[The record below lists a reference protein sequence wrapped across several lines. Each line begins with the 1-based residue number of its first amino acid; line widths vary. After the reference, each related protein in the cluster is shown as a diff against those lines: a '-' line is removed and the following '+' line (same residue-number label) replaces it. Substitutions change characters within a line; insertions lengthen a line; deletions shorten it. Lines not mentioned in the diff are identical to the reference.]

1 MMPSETNSNPSLWWK
16 LSWQLS
22 LIFVAVVAAVIV
34 GLCVYGA
41 MILSPTVGLQDK
53 LTVALNEALTRN
65 GQGQLIV
72 TESPAL
78 RAFKSENDRLWFV
91 VATPEGMTTSYGAV
105 PAPYAEMSRYVR
117 LIKDADIRG
126 TASTDEV
133 ASIDSIETPLGE
145 VRVMYG
151 GNTSKSA
158 TFLTMLAKTYPI
170 YFPMLAIAL
179 PAVFLTVP
187 RIVRRA
193 LASLNSV
200 VRKAP
205 EIDPRRAGSRLPV
218 EEVPKEVVPL
228 IVAFNSI
235 LERLG
240 EQFQSRQRF
249 LIDAAH
255 ELRTPIA
262 IMQTRIEGMSE
273 GQERRRLMADV
284 ARLGETAEQ
293 LLDFERSDQA
303 TDLHETVDLVEIAR
317 TVVADLAPLA
327 IAAGYEI
334 SFESDINK
342 LERQGSPFALPRAI
356 SNLIRNAID
365 HGGNAGMISVS
376 VSGKG
381 EVAVSDEGPGIP
393 AGQREQVFEPF
404 YRVTPRNKGA
414 GLGLSLVKQIVAN
427 HRGNVTIDST
437 SSGTTFKIHF

>member
-1 MMPSETNSNPSLWWK
+1 MMAPQTNSNPSLWWK

-22 LIFVAVVAAVIV
+22 LVFVSVVAAVIV

-53 LTVALNEALTRN
+53 LTVALNEALTRDS
-65 GQGQLIV
+65 QGRLTV

-91 VATPEGMTTSYGAV
+91 VATRDGMTTSYGVV

-117 LIKDADIRG
+117 LMKDADIRG
-126 TASTDEV
+126 ATDIDEV
-133 ASIDSIETPLGE
+133 ASIDSIGTPLGE

-151 GNTSKSA
+151 GNTSRSA
-158 TFLTMLAKTYPI
+158 TFLTMLTKTYPI
-170 YFPMLAIAL
+170 YFPLLVMTL

-187 RIVRRA
+187 RIVRHA
-193 LASLNSV
+193 LAGLNSV

-205 EIDPRRAGSRLPV
+205 DIDARRAGSRLPV
-218 EEVPKEVVPL
+218 EDVPKEVVPL

-235 LERLG
+235 LERLE
-240 EQFQSRQRF
+240 EQFQARQRF

-262 IMQTRIEGMSE
+262 IMQTRIEGISD
-273 GQERRRLMADV
+273 GQERRRLMDAV
-284 ARLGETAEQ
+284 ARLGATAEQ
-293 LLDFERSDQA
+293 LLDFERNDQVN
-303 TDLHETVDLVEIAR
+303 DLHETVDLVDIAR

-334 SFESDINK
+334 SFESEVDTF
-342 LERQGSPFALPRAI
+342 ERKGSPSALPRAI
-356 SNLIRNAID
+356 SNLVRNAID
-365 HGGNAGMISVS
+365 HGGNSGMISVS
-376 VSGKG
+376 ITAEGQVVVADQGK
-381 EVAVSDEGPGIP
+381 GIP
-393 AGQREQVFEPF
+393 ADQQELVFEPF
-404 YRVTPRNKGA
+404 YRVTPRSKGA

-427 HRGNVTIDST
+427 HRGRVTIDSDAG
-437 SSGTTFKIHF
+437 GTRLTIQL

>member
-1 MMPSETNSNPSLWWK
+1 MSPETNSNSSLWWK

-22 LIFVAVVAAVIV
+22 LVFVAVVAAVIV
-34 GLCVYGA
+34 GLCAYGA

-53 LTVALNEALTRN
+53 LTVALNEALVRDA
-65 GQGQLIV
+65 QGRLVI

-91 VATPEGMTTSYGAV
+91 VATSDGVTTSYGAV
-105 PAPYAEMSRYVR
+105 PAPYAELSRYVR

-126 TASTDEV
+126 ATDTDEV
-133 ASIDSIETPLGE
+133 ASIDSIKTTLGE

-158 TFLTMLAKTYPI
+158 TFLTMLMKTYPI
-170 YFPMLAIAL
+170 YIPLLAIAL

-193 LASLNSV
+193 LTGLNSV
-200 VRKAP
+200 VRRAP
-205 EIDPRRAGSRLPV
+205 DIDPRRSGSRLPV
-218 EEVPKEVVPL
+218 KGVPKEVVPL

-235 LERLG
+235 LARLE
-240 EQFQSRQRF
+240 EQFLSRRRF

-262 IMQTRIEGMSE
+262 IMQTRIEGMSA
-273 GQERRRLMADV
+273 GQERRRLMDDV

-303 TDLHETVDLVEIAR
+303 TDLHEPIDLVEIAR

-334 SFESDINK
+334 SFQSDVDK
-342 LERQGSPFALPRAI
+342 LERQGSPAALQRAI
-356 SNLIRNAID
+356 SNLVRNAID
-365 HGGNAGMISVS
+365 HGGNAGSISVC
-376 VSGKG
+376 VSGEG
-381 EVAVSDEGPGIP
+381 QLAVSDEGPGIP
-393 AGQREQVFEPF
+393 AGQQEQVFEPF
-404 YRVTPRNKGA
+404 YRVTPRSKGA
-414 GLGLSLVKQIVAN
+414 GLGLSLVKQIVSN
-427 HRGNVTIDST
+427 HRGQVTIDSAST
-437 SSGTTFKIHF
+437 GTTVKIQF